1 MLRICSGGTLSR
13 SDVVSSQSVVVV
25 PATASTDSGDD
36 GVDLVSMDDDD
47 CGSAGG
53 VVWPV
58 VLLAS

>member
-1 MLRICSGGTLSR
+1 MLRICSDGTLSR

-36 GVDLVSMDDDD
+36 GVDLVSVDDDD

-53 VVWPV
+53 VT
-58 VLLAS
+58 

>member
-1 MLRICSGGTLSR
+1 MLRICSGDTLSR

-36 GVDLVSMDDDD
+36 GVDLVSVDDDG

-53 VVWPV
+53 VT
-58 VLLAS
+58 